1 MSKQKFTS
9 EFGIDTET
17 LIKGGGCAFP
27 FSIEIDDNKSMAY
40 SHGMTL
46 RDYFAAKAMQGLLTI
61 PVATLSE
68 SKTDEHERLDSYLA
82 HLSYTMADAMLKARE
97 Q

>member
-1 MSKQKFTS
+1 MSKEKFTS

-46 RDYFAAKAMQGLLTI
+46 RDYFAAKAMQAI
-61 PVATLSE
+61 LSDPNY
-68 SKTDEHERLDSYLA
+68 SSPDDKLAQASYWIADE
-82 HLSYTMADAMLKARE
+82 MMKARE
-97 Q
+97 L

>member
-1 MSKQKFTS
+1 MSKEKFTN
-9 EFGIDTET
+9 EFGINTET

-46 RDYFAAKAMQGLLTI
+46 RDYFAAKAMQAI
-61 PVATLSE
+61 LSDPNYGNPDHILAE
-68 SKTDEHERLDSYLA
+68 SSYWI
-82 HLSYTMADAMLKARE
+82 ADAMLKARE

>member
-1 MSKQKFTS
+1 MSKEKFTS

-46 RDYFAAKAMQGLLTI
+46 RDYFAAKAMQTMLQG
-61 PVATLSE
+61 SGSFE
-68 SKTDEHERLDSYLA
+68 SHAEYAYK
-82 HLSYTMADAMLKARE
+82 MADEMLKARE
-97 Q
+97 L